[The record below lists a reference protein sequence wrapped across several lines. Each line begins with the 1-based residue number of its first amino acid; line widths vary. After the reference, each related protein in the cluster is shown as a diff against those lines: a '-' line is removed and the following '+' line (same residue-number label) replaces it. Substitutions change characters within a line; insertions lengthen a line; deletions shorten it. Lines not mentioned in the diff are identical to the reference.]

1 LTKVIR
7 VETFTQ
13 RMKKLASRIERQ
25 LRVGDYKHCAVYE
38 DELKRIWPLHEQDRE
53 AKIAKFAKKYGF
65 RMRFYSKGLC
75 TIFDKRPPSRRP

>member
-1 LTKVIR
+1 
-7 VETFTQ
+7 
-13 RMKKLASRIERQ
+13 MKTLASRIERQ
-25 LRVGDYKHCAVYE
+25 LQPLRCYE

-75 TIFDKRPPSRRP
+75 AIFDKWPPNRRL